1 MTERTVG
8 EMGEIAVVERILAA
22 TASTQAHADPGTEE
36 SRADSGRVTVGPG
49 DDAAVV
55 ATPDGRVVIT
65 TDMLVE
71 GRHFRRD
78 WSRAEDIGCKAAAEN
93 LADIAA
99 MGARA
104 TGLVVALALPPDTD
118 VAWVDG
124 FLEGLLEEAARAGTT
139 LLGGDLVAADSITIG
154 VTAFGDLGG
163 RRPVLRSS
171 ACAGDVVAVCGSL
184 GCAAAGLAVLS
195 RGFRSPRALVDAH
208 RRPRP
213 DYTAGVRAND
223 AGVHAMMDVSDGLLI
238 DARRL
243 AQASGVDMDITAAAL
258 PVDDVLASTA
268 AAYNLDPLQWVLGG
282 GDDHALLATFASGR
296 DVPEGFTVIGSV
308 SAAGSQGPTITV
320 DGKKRDHLTGF
331 EHFRS

>member
-8 EMGEIAVVERILAA
+8 EMGEIALVERILAR
-22 TASTQAHADPGTEE
+22 TASGPGHAQSGAAADGGPPGQATM
-36 SRADSGRVTVGPG
+36 GPG

-55 ATPDGRVVIT
+55 SAPDGRVVVT

-78 WSRAEDIGCKAAAEN
+78 WSSAEDIGCKAAAEN
-93 LADIAA
+93 LADIVA
-99 MGARA
+99 MGAGA
-104 TGLVVALALPPDTD
+104 TGLVVALALTPDTE

-124 FLEGLLEEAARAGTT
+124 FLDGLLAEAARAGAR
-139 LLGGDLVAADSITIG
+139 LLGGDIVASDSITIG

-171 ACAGDVVAVCGSL
+171 ARPGDVVAVCGSL

-208 RRPRP
+208 RRPRL
-213 DYTAGVRAND
+213 DYTAGIRAND
-223 AGVHAMMDVSDGLLI
+223 AGVHAMMDVSDGLLL
-238 DARRL
+238 DARRM
-243 AQASGVDMDITAAAL
+243 ARASGVDVDITASVV

-282 GDDHALLATFASGR
+282 GDDHALLATFASGQ
-296 DVPEGFTVIGSV
+296 DVPEGFVVIGSV
-308 SAAGSQGPTITV
+308 TACESQGPTVTV
-320 DGKKRDHLTGF
+320 DGKERDHMAGF